1 MTERGVRVIGERFW
15 GVDDH
20 TELGEEVLRELV
32 AADQSEGA
40 PVQANLAA
48 VVEISDCEKLVI
60 VWSGLR
66 NAVSANECA

>member
-1 MTERGVRVIGERFW
+1 
-15 GVDDH
+15 VDDH